1 VKRIYS
7 LKGRKLIRE
16 VYHKGRKLQDAG
28 IRVFFLNCGID
39 NYVKPDGRQNV
50 SLEKNIKIAVILTK
64 SFGKA
69 HARNRA
75 KRRIRAICSESI
87 NEMRNGFYIII
98 KIGTDFQKLQ
108 FEEEKSVIRSLFI
121 KAGLLQKDVDKALR

>member
-28 IRVFFLNCGID
+28 IRVFYLNCGID
-39 NYVKPDGRQNV
+39 NHVKSERRKNV
-50 SLEKNIKIAVILTK
+50 SAERNIKIAVILAK

-69 HARNRA
+69 HERNRA
-75 KRRIRAICSESI
+75 KRRIRAICSEII

-108 FEEEKSVIRSLFI
+108 FEEEKSVIRSVFI
-121 KAGLLQKDVDKALR
+121 KAGLLHRDVDTTVR